1 MRHCLANA
9 SSPPRPAAVRR
20 RPAVEQSKSFE
31 EVFVEGAIIR
41 DRAAL
46 ADPSNSVHQ
55 MWEYDSQTAL
65 VARAKR

>member
-1 MRHCLANA
+1 MHQQT
-9 SSPPRPAAVRR
+9 PPFVPTSLT
-20 RPAVEQSKSFE
+20 AVEQSKTFE
-31 EVFVEGAIIR
+31 EQHVEMEIMR

-55 MWEYDSQTAL
+55 MWVYDNQTAL

>member
-1 MRHCLANA
+1 MSLPSSIRHAN
-9 SSPPRPAAVRR
+9 PCTFPQ
-20 RPAVEQSKSFE
+20 RPAVEQSKTFE
-31 EVFVEGAIIR
+31 EQYTESCIIK